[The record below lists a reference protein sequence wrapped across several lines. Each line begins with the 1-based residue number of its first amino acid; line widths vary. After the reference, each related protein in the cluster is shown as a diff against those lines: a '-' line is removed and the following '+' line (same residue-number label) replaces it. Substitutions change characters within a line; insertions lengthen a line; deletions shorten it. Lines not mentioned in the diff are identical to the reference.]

1 MAETADC
8 IVIGAGVVG
17 LAIAR
22 ELAIGGREV
31 IVLEAESAIGTATSS
46 RNSGVIHAG
55 IPYPGGSL
63 KARLCIRGKE
73 LLYRYCPEHGVG
85 HRRLGKLIVAVEES
99 EVEKLHALKEKAA
112 ANAMHELE
120 FLDQARAQAM
130 EPALRCVA
138 ALSSPTTGIIDV
150 HDLMLAFQGDAED
163 AGAAIA
169 FNSPV
174 TGGRAGAS
182 GIELRIG
189 GASPVTVACKALI
202 NSAGLEA
209 QSVASRI
216 EGLPRQTIPE
226 RFLAK
231 GSYFVL
237 AGKAPFA
244 RLIYPLPGRFG
255 LGVHLTLDMGGRTH
269 FGPDVEWVDE
279 IDYDVNE
286 GRAEEFY
293 AAVRRFWPGLENGA
307 LKPGYAGIRPKLAR
321 TGSSDADFV
330 IQGEKQHGVP
340 GLVNLYGIES
350 PGLTAAMAIAEE
362 VAAIVA
368 RGQTA
373 AF

>member
-1 MAETADC
+1 MAEKADC

-17 LAIAR
+17 LAVAR
-22 ELAIGGREV
+22 ELAMRGREV
-31 IVLEAESAIGTATSS
+31 IVLEAESAVGTGTSS

-55 IPYPGGSL
+55 IPYAIGSL

-99 EVEKLHALKEKAA
+99 EVENLRALKERAA
-112 ANAMHELE
+112 ANGMHELE
-120 FLDQARAQAM
+120 FLDKAEALAM

-138 ALSSPTTGIIDV
+138 ALHSPTTGIIDV
-150 HDLMLAFQGDAED
+150 HDLMLAFQGDAE
-163 AGAAIA
+163 ANGAAIA

-174 TGGRAGAS
+174 AGGRACAN
-182 GIELRIG
+182 GIELKVG
-189 GASPVTVACKALI
+189 GASPVTIHCKALI

-216 EGLPRQTIPE
+216 EGIPLKTIPE

-237 AGKAPFA
+237 AGPPPFA
-244 RLIYPLPGRFG
+244 RLIYPVPATHG
-255 LGVHLTLDMGGRTH
+255 LGIHFLLDMGGRTH

-286 GRAEEFY
+286 GRVEDFY
-293 AAVRRFWPGLENGA
+293 AAVRRFWPGLENGE
-307 LKPGYAGIRPKLAR
+307 LKPGYAGIRPKIAR
-321 TGSSDADFV
+321 AGSSDADFV
-330 IQGEKQHGVP
+330 IQGPDVHGIP

-350 PGLTAAMAIAEE
+350 PGLTAAMAIAEN
-362 VAAIVA
+362 VAEIVA
-368 RGQTA
+368 
-373 AF
+373 